1 MVVMAKNV
9 GKIFEE
15 DFIKSVP
22 DNLFNF
28 RFRDLPFF
36 LTRNAK
42 YEVNNNPA
50 DFIIFSD
57 YLFVLELKSTNNTSY
72 PFDNTRDN
80 QVKGLEKYSKK
91 DKTICGFVINMRR
104 YNETYFLFIDDYIYL
119 KNESGRKSISM
130 NDLRIY
136 GIRIP
141 QELKRTRY
149 KYDIEIFIEK
159 VCNKY
164 KNMIK

>member
-1 MVVMAKNV
+1 MAKNV

-22 DNLFNF
+22 ENIFSF

-36 LTRNAK
+36 LTKNSK

-50 DFIIFSD
+50 DFIIFLD
-57 YLFVLELKSTNNTSY
+57 YLFILELKSTNGTSY

-80 QVKGLEKYSKK
+80 QVKGLEKYSHKN
-91 DKTICGFVINMRR
+91 KTICGFVINMRK
-104 YNETYFLFIDDYIYL
+104 YNETYFLSIKDYIYL
-119 KNESGRKSISM
+119 KNESGRKSISLK
-130 NDLRIY
+130 DLRLF
-136 GIRIP
+136 GIRIH

-149 KYDIEIFIEK
+149 RYDILTFLEK
-159 VCNKY
+159 SCNIQ
-164 KNMIK
+164 KNVVE